1 MHAAVLMLNRGRGS
15 GGVARQHAD
24 ALIAAGHRVTFMHPH
39 INRGVPGASNLDV
52 ALHTDLI
59 PVHEYLPAAPNRQQA
74 VSTMSPAQALR
85 YTADITAA
93 LSSLDAVD
101 VIVAHHA
108 NLTAVAARYYAR
120 RMGIP
125 YVVFVHGTGI
135 EPRHRGGYADAV
147 WDEVR
152 CALEEADGVLVTT
165 NYVRDELVRPV
176 ADVPCHR
183 FFVLPCGVDLTT
195 FHPEAVPAARARFDL
210 GQRYV
215 ICPGAIT
222 ELKGPQH
229 VVAAS
234 EEYADLAETVFIGDG
249 DLRHRLEREL
259 RGRGRFLGFV
269 SDADKAALINE
280 ATILAAAPLKQEHF
294 GIIYIEALAAGTVPV
309 AYAGGGVNSIISRD
323 VGVLTDRDPA
333 VLGRAIRGLL
343 EDPRRLER
351 LAVSGR
357 ARAEQLYDA
366 AELGEEFVAWL
377 SSVASRDRR
386 WQHAEHPVFGKVAG

>member
-15 GGVARQHAD
+15 GGVARQHAA
-24 ALIAAGHRVTFMHPH
+24 ALIDAGHRVTFMHPH
-39 INRGVPGASNLDV
+39 MNGGVRGAANLDV
-52 ALHTDLI
+52 TLHTDLV
-59 PVHEYLPAAPNRQQA
+59 PVHEYLPATSHRQQA
-74 VSTMSPAQALR
+74 VATMSPMQGLR
-85 YTADITAA
+85 YTADIAAA

-101 VIVAHHA
+101 VVIAHHA

-135 EPRHRGGYADAV
+135 EPRHRGGYDDAV

-152 CALEEADGVLVTT
+152 SALEEADGLIVTT

-176 ADVPCHR
+176 ADVPCSR
-183 FFVLPCGVDLTT
+183 FFVLPCGVDLRT
-195 FHPEAVPAARARFDL
+195 FHPEAMPAARARFDL
-210 GQRYV
+210 DERYV

-222 ELKGPQH
+222 ELKGPQQV
-229 VVAAS
+229 VVAS
-234 EEYADLAETVFIGDG
+234 EVYADLAETVFIGDG
-249 DLRHRLEREL
+249 DLRSVLEQEL
-259 RGRGRFLGFV
+259 AGRGRFLGFV

-294 GIIYIEALAAGTVPV
+294 GIIYVEALAAGTVPV
-309 AYAGGGVNSIISRD
+309 AYTGGGVNSIITRD
-323 VGVLTDRDPA
+323 VGVLTDRDPLA
-333 VLGRAIRGLL
+333 LGRAIRRLL
-343 EDPRRLER
+343 EDPRRIER
-351 LAVSGR
+351 MAAAGR

-377 SSVASRDRR
+377 VSVAGRDRR
-386 WQHAEHPVFGKVAG
+386 WQRAEHPVFGKVAG